1 MHRKIQAAI
10 GSFSA
15 FISVRM
21 IAALVPI
28 VVFQAY
34 FDAYLYYVPAGIAYV
49 KGALPDSVN
58 PEHPPLAK
66 YIIGFF
72 AVYFNNAALASLLFS
87 VLTAVVAFYLVEK
100 MGGNG
105 SIAVWLLAFE
115 IETVSLALYPM
126 LDGFMLTF
134 ALLGLYFIWKAA
146 RILDFTLAGVSFG
159 LAIASKWEAFF
170 LAVPVLIFIISE
182 RKWLAA
188 GFATSFAVLTY
199 TCSYLSLIIA
209 KGFGAFIELQ
219 IWMAQFALAS
229 HGPMATPAMILN
241 NLLAPLIFHTTTYG
255 SVTGYNSGLH
265 PEAFRLF
272 GTNYISFAD
281 STGAP
286 LLLLYFP
293 VMYWCLRKWQKSR
306 ASRLILLLLIG
317 ILAWEISLGSAVET
331 WFFAPAAIILAVA
344 LGTLLNGRP
353 KLRSID
359 YMYLVLAALWPIVAA
374 SLILVRIAFYWTA
387 L

>member
-1 MHRKIQAAI
+1 MHSKIQAAI
-10 GSFSA
+10 ASFSA

-28 VVFQAY
+28 FVFPVY

-72 AVYFNNAALASLLFS
+72 AVYLNNATLASLLFS

-126 LDGFMLTF
+126 LDGFMLFF
-134 ALLGLYFIWKAA
+134 ALLGLYFIWEGT
-146 RILDFTLAGVSFG
+146 RILDMMVGGVSFG

-170 LAVPVLIFIISE
+170 LAIPVLIFVLSE
-182 RKWLAA
+182 KKWLAA
-188 GFATSFAVLTY
+188 GLATAFAVLTY
-199 TCSYLSLIIA
+199 ICSYLSFIAA
-209 KGFGAFIELQ
+209 KGFGAFIGLQ
-219 IWMAQFALAS
+219 IWMGQFALAS
-229 HGPMATPAMILN
+229 HASIATPIMILN
-241 NLLAPLIFHTTTYG
+241 KLVGTFIFHTTTYG
-255 SVTGYNSGLH
+255 RVTGYDSGLH
-265 PEAFRLF
+265 PEAFRLL

-281 STGAP
+281 SIGAP
-286 LLLLYFP
+286 VLLLYLP
-293 VMYWCLRKWQKSR
+293 VMYWCFRKWRKSR
-306 ASRLILLLLIG
+306 ASRLVVLLLSG
-317 ILAWEISLGSAVET
+317 ILAWEISLGNAIET
-331 WFFAPAAIILAVA
+331 WFFAPGAIIVA
-344 LGTLLNGRP
+344 LTLGLVMNWRP
-353 KLRSID
+353 KLRRVD
-359 YMYLVLAALWPIVAA
+359 YLYLAIAALWPIYAA
-374 SLILVRIAFYWTA
+374 SLILVRIALYWTA
-387 L
+387 I